1 MTEFKK
7 GDRVKAISPC
17 DGNDEFIGKLG
28 NIVTCDVLDKAIPY
42 KVRFD
47 NIEGE
52 SKTWWCEKDSLELFK
67 PEPLF
72 KEGDRVRILIKH
84 PNINKYNFG
93 NIIHMSYSDMLSVLV
108 EFDLP
113 FAKGHDGNQVVT
125 GVSGKDGHCWW
136 FNFTDLEKVES
147 TYNDASLQ
155 SFNNL
160 IGYVSTKRKRRGGG
174 IIIPKSIH
182 KTTPF
187 VIKEELSFSK
197 KYY

>member
-136 FNFTDLEKVES
+136 FNLTDLEKVKSTDYGRPKDYYDKISKRELLKPIRSRRRSGTSANPKMES
-147 TYNDASLQ
+147 PL
-155 SFNNL
+155 
-160 IGYVSTKRKRRGGG
+160 V
-174 IIIPKSIH
+174 
-182 KTTPF
+182 
-187 VIKEELSFSK
+187 FSK